1 MIFTRLKMYRKLKFK
16 LNLQVF
22 VVLFFIHGFVISC
35 SNANAP
41 EIDIEAT
48 VQARIDE
55 EIANQELIAMQKA
68 EIAKSVQA
76 TVQAVNE
83 EKRLF
88 LVTPSPTP
96 NIQNANIKSGN
107 SNSKFLTATP
117 IPTPVPTHTSI
128 PKPTPTLIPTAT
140 PSVTPSPIP
149 TATSLPNIVLESEE
163 DKLNADEGTS
173 ATYEKAKEVYSV
185 SDVVAFASQSVVR
198 IEIEM
203 GNGKVGIGSGFV
215 IREDGLLVTNRHVV
229 NSNTVAMVTLN
240 DGVKKIGQVLVT
252 DKTSDLALIKIDAE
266 NLDVLEFGSSSEL
279 LLGLEIIVIGYP

>member
-1 MIFTRLKMYRKLKFK
+1 M
-16 LNLQVF
+16 
-22 VVLFFIHGFVISC
+22 
-35 SNANAP
+35 
-41 EIDIEAT
+41 
-48 VQARIDE
+48 
-55 EIANQELIAMQKA
+55 
-68 EIAKSVQA
+68 
-76 TVQAVNE
+76 
-83 EKRLF
+83 
-88 LVTPSPTP
+88 VTPSPTP

-215 IREDGLLVTNRHVV
+215 IREDGLLVTNHHVV

-240 DGVKKIGQVLVT
+240 DGVKKIG
-252 DKTSDLALIKIDAE
+252 KYW
-266 NLDVLEFGSSSEL
+266 
-279 LLGLEIIVIGYP
+279 YPIRHQIWL

>member
-83 EKRLF
+83 EKRLS

-107 SNSKFLTATP
+107 SNSKFPTNISVLSLNSVCLFSDSSFSVNISISKSINFDASLT
-117 IPTPVPTHTSI
+117 
-128 PKPTPTLIPTAT
+128 
-140 PSVTPSPIP
+140 
-149 TATSLPNIVLESEE
+149 
-163 DKLNADEGTS
+163 
-173 ATYEKAKEVYSV
+173 
-185 SDVVAFASQSVVR
+185 F
-198 IEIEM
+198 
-203 GNGKVGIGSGFV
+203 
-215 IREDGLLVTNRHVV
+215 
-229 NSNTVAMVTLN
+229 
-240 DGVKKIGQVLVT
+240 
-252 DKTSDLALIKIDAE
+252 
-266 NLDVLEFGSSSEL
+266 
-279 LLGLEIIVIGYP
+279 